1 MIFQS
6 LVLQNFGPYHGRHRL
21 NLRPS
26 PKAKANQP
34 IILIGGLNGGG
45 KTTLMDAM
53 RLVLYGQRAQCS
65 NRGNLA
71 YADFLN
77 QCRNRQAGDE
87 PAQLHLTLVQT
98 LNNAPDP
105 TEFKIRRQW
114 GQLPKNGRDT
124 LEVYQ
129 DGELA
134 EDLIKGWDER
144 IEALLPLGISNL
156 FLFDGEQVA
165 ELAEQDELPGG
176 VVQAMRSL
184 LGLELPER
192 LDTDLDVLVNRK
204 RKQLAQG
211 NDLQKIEEIE
221 AQLNQLAEQKG
232 RAKQELASLTNKKE
246 WAEHELQQAQD
257 KFLAEGGKIAA
268 EKAQLEAKR
277 TQLETELEH
286 QQNQLRELAAGA
298 LPLAL
303 IQPLLE
309 AAKTQAHDEVR
320 HQQYELAQDL
330 LREQN
335 QALLEFA
342 KESLGK
348 KQAKQI
354 QEFLANR
361 QAELAQPETGIYL
374 EAESSHLHQL
384 EQTLGHTLPSQQR
397 QAKQHLKAS
406 QQRQTDIEALDRYLA
421 SSATEEI
428 YAKLSQQVKA
438 AQTKVAQ
445 LTTAYAKAEQQVNQI
460 NQAIERTKKDLQSY
474 SQLAIDF
481 KNTDH
486 LLKSAARVKQT
497 LALFKQKLKLHKLN
511 HLEDLVTKHF
521 IYLLRKPDFVH
532 RVQIDTETFKL
543 SLYDHDGDP
552 LPKHRL
558 SAGEKQILAIALLWG
573 LANASGRQLPVAID
587 TPLGR
592 LDSEHRNHLVERYF
606 PQASH
611 QVMLLSTD
619 TEIRQGEVARLR
631 QADAISHEYLLEY
644 DPKQKRTAVVKGYF
658 W

>member
-1 MIFQS
+1 VIFQS

-77 QCRNRQAGDE
+77 QCRNRQAGEE
-87 PAQLHLTLVQT
+87 PAQLQLTLVQT

-105 TEFKIRRQW
+105 TEFKICRQW

-134 EDLIKGWDER
+134 QDLIKGWDER

-192 LDTDLDVLVNRK
+192 LDTDLDVLVTRK
-204 RKQLAQG
+204 RKQLAKG

-221 AQLNQLAEQKG
+221 AQLHQLAEQKG

-277 TQLETELEH
+277 TQLETELEE
-286 QQNQLRELAAGA
+286 QQNQLRDLAAGA

-330 LREQN
+330 LSEQN

-428 YAKLSQQVKA
+428 YEKLSQQVKA

-460 NQAIERTKKDLQSY
+460 NLAIERTKKDLQSY

-532 RVQIDTETFKL
+532 RVQIDTETFRL

-619 TEIRQGEVARLR
+619 TEIRQEEVARLR
-631 QADAISHEYLLEY
+631 QAGAVAREYLLDY
-644 DPKQKRTAVVKGYF
+644 DVKERRTAVREGYF